1 MINFAITAAAVV
13 AALIAG
19 AVAVL
24 RAGIVREE
32 SDRSL
37 LGAPAT
43 RTASVTRRV
52 VGLYVRAPRQV
63 ITTGD
68 GTSAPVPARRSAGCP
83 HTKGQYR

>member
-1 MINFAITAAAVV
+1 MINFAITAAAV
-13 AALIAG
+13 AAVLIASAI
-19 AVAVL
+19 AVM

-68 GTSAPVPARRSAGCP
+68 GTSAPVSGHP
-83 HTKGQYR
+83 HTTGQYR

>member
-1 MINFAITAAAVV
+1 MTNFAITAAAV
-13 AALIAG
+13 AAVLIASPI
-19 AVAVL
+19 AVM

-63 ITTGD
+63 ITTGH
-68 GTSAPVPARRSAGCP
+68 GTSAPVPARRSPGHP
-83 HTKGQYR
+83 HTTGQYR